1 LPQTTADTPL
11 VGVLRCAEKGT
22 MTQTI
27 SNESR
32 NPFRELAAH
41 GQSVWLDYIRRDL
54 IATGELARL
63 VDEGLAGLTS
73 NPAIFERAVT
83 GSSEYADRI
92 ESLSRQG
99 LEPQAIYERLA
110 IRDIRDVADAL
121 APRYASSGARDGY
134 VSLEVSPR
142 LARDTQGT
150 IAEARRLWR
159 AVDRPNLM
167 IKVPGTAEGLPAVRT
182 LLAEGI
188 NVNVT
193 LIFSCDTYAQIAEAH
208 ATALEDRVAR
218 GEDVGRVASVA
229 SFFVSRIDSAV
240 DSLIGKRAA
249 SSARLDEQPALA
261 ALLGRAAIASAR
273 LAYRHYL
280 DHVRTERWQA
290 LAARGAQP
298 QRLLWAST
306 STKNPDYRDVMYVE
320 ELIGS
325 YTVNTVPP
333 ATLAAFRDHG
343 RARPSLTE
351 QPAAAAE
358 TMAALAD
365 FGISMRNVTDEL
377 LERGVRL
384 FAEAFDKLL
393 AAIAEKTRRAA

>member
-1 LPQTTADTPL
+1 
-11 VGVLRCAEKGT
+11 
-22 MTQTI
+22 MTHTSSTEI
-27 SNESR
+27 R

-41 GQSVWLDYIRRDL
+41 GQSIWLDDIRRDL
-54 IATGELARL
+54 IASGELARL
-63 VDEGLAGLTS
+63 VGEGLAGITS
-73 NPAIFERAVT
+73 NPAIFEKAIA
-83 GSSEYADRI
+83 GSDEYARLL
-92 ESLSRQG
+92 EPLSRQG
-99 LEPQAIYERLA
+99 LAPQAIYERLA
-110 IRDIRDVADAL
+110 IQDIRDAADAF
-121 APRYASSGARDGY
+121 AARYASSGARDGY

-167 IKVPGTAEGLPAVRT
+167 IKVPGTPEGLPAIRA

-193 LIFSCDTYAQIAEAH
+193 LIFACEAYARIAETH
-208 ATALEDRVAR
+208 AAALAERAAR
-218 GEDVGRVASVA
+218 GEDVSRVASVA
-229 SFFVSRIDSAV
+229 SFFVSRIDAAV
-240 DSLIGKRAA
+240 DGLIGKRAA

-280 DHVRTERWQA
+280 VHVGSERWQA

-306 STKNPDYRDVMYVE
+306 STKNPDYRDVLYVE
-320 ELIGS
+320 ELIGP

-343 RARPSLTE
+343 RARASLTE
-351 QPAAAAE
+351 NPAGAAE
-358 TMAALAD
+358 IMTTLAD
-365 FGISMRNVTDEL
+365 MGISMSTVTDEL
-377 LERGVRL
+377 LEEGVRR

-393 AAIAEKTRRAA
+393 AAIAEKARRVA

>member
-1 LPQTTADTPL
+1 
-11 VGVLRCAEKGT
+11 
-22 MTQTI
+22 
-27 SNESR
+27 
-32 NPFRELAAH
+32 
-41 GQSVWLDYIRRDL
+41 
-54 IATGELARL
+54 
-63 VDEGLAGLTS
+63 
-73 NPAIFERAVT
+73 
-83 GSSEYADRI
+83 
-92 ESLSRQG
+92 
-99 LEPQAIYERLA
+99 
-110 IRDIRDVADAL
+110 
-121 APRYASSGARDGY
+121 
-134 VSLEVSPR
+134 
-142 LARDTQGT
+142 
-150 IAEARRLWR
+150 
-159 AVDRPNLM
+159 
-167 IKVPGTAEGLPAVRT
+167 VRT

-365 FGISMRNVTDEL
+365 FGISMRSVTDEL

>member
-1 LPQTTADTPL
+1 MAQSVNT
-11 VGVLRCAEKGT
+11 
-22 MTQTI
+22 
-27 SNESR
+27 ESR

-54 IATGELARL
+54 TASGELARL
-63 VDEGLAGLTS
+63 VEEGLAGLTS
-73 NPAIFERAVT
+73 NPAIFERAIA
-83 GSSEYADRI
+83 GSDEYADLLVP
-92 ESLSRQG
+92 LSRQG
-99 LEPQAIYERLA
+99 LEPEAIYERIA
-110 IRDIRDVADAL
+110 IRDIRDAADAL

-142 LARDTQGT
+142 LARDAQGT

-167 IKVPGTAEGLPAVRT
+167 IKVPGTPEGLPAIRA
-182 LLAEGI
+182 LLADGI

-193 LIFSCDTYAQIAEAH
+193 LIFSCETYAKIVETHAE
-208 ATALEDRVAR
+208 ALEDRIAR
-218 GEDVGRVASVA
+218 GEDVRSVASVA
-229 SFFVSRIDSAV
+229 SFFVSRIDAAV
-240 DSLIGKRAA
+240 DALIGKRAA
-249 SSARLDEQPALA
+249 SSARLAEQPALA
-261 ALLGRAAIASAR
+261 ALLGRTAVASAR

-280 DHVRTERWQA
+280 AHVCTERWQA

-320 ELIGS
+320 ELIGP

-343 RARPSLTE
+343 RARASLTE
-351 QPAAAAE
+351 QPAAAAD
-358 TMAALAD
+358 TMAALAEL
-365 FGISMRNVTDEL
+365 GISIQTVTDGL
-377 LERGVRL
+377 LEEGVRL
-384 FAEAFDKLL
+384 FVQAFDQLL
-393 AAIAEKTRRAA
+393 AAIAEKARRAA